1 MGEPQPKVESLVSE
15 VLRYNQGYFG
25 KFPPNLNTVSKIWI
39 DKRIIQNQ
47 DGVIIYIW
55 PQFF

>member
-25 KFPPNLNTVSKIWI
+25 KFSSKLEYN
-39 DKRIIQNQ
+39 K
-47 DGVIIYIW
+47 
-55 PQFF
+55 

>member
-25 KFPPNLNTVSKIWI
+25 KFF
-39 DKRIIQNQ
+39 
-47 DGVIIYIW
+47 
-55 PQFF
+55 PQTWAQ